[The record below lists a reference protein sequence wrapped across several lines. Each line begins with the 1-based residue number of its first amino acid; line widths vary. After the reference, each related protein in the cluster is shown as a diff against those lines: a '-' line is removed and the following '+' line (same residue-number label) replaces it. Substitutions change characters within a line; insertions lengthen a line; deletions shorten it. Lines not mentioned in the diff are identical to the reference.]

1 MRNQAH
7 LFEFALMGR
16 EKLLREP
23 SRTTPE
29 VTDNAVRD
37 GNSGFLVHT
46 TILCD
51 RLRRVNRTDS
61 FLTGRTGYIAD
72 TMAITER
79 LAAIE
84 ARYDELT
91 ALMGEQEV
99 AADHTRLAVL
109 ARERSQLEDV
119 VQLHREFQQV
129 EESLAEARS
138 IVSEGQDQDL
148 VAIATEEI
156 GELEDQYAQ
165 LEERLKRA
173 LLPKDPR
180 DDRDVIV
187 EIRAG
192 TGGDEAALFAA
203 DLYRMYTR
211 YADDRGWSTELV
223 SANET
228 GIGGFKEIIF
238 EVHGEGAYSRFKYE
252 SGVHRV
258 QRVPQT
264 ETQGRVHTSAAT
276 VAVLPEADEVEV
288 EIDEG
293 DLRVDIY
300 HASSHGGQNVQKVAS
315 AVRITHIPTGIVA
328 QCQDERS
335 QAKNRVKAMSVL
347 RARLFDMKL
356 REQEAEIAGARK
368 AQVGTGERSEK
379 IRTYNFPQDRVTDHR
394 ISESFH
400 NLPSLLDGKID
411 DLIDAVATSEEAKL
425 LEEQVAV

>member
-1 MRNQAH
+1 M
-7 LFEFALMGR
+7 
-16 EKLLREP
+16 
-23 SRTTPE
+23 S
-29 VTDNAVRD
+29 
-37 GNSGFLVHT
+37 
-46 TILCD
+46 D
-51 RLRRVNRTDS
+51 RLQ
-61 FLTGRTGYIAD
+61 
-72 TMAITER
+72 
-79 LAAIE
+79 AIE
-84 ARYDELT
+84 VRYDELT
-91 ALMGEQEV
+91 AQMGQPDV
-99 AADHTRLAVL
+99 AADHERLGAL
-109 ARERSQLEDV
+109 ARERAQLEEV
-119 VQLHREFQQV
+119 VALHREFLQV
-129 EESLAEARS
+129 EKALDEARS
-138 IVSEGQDQDL
+138 IVAAGEDADL
-148 VAIATEEI
+148 VALAIDEI
-156 GELEDQYAQ
+156 DELEKHDAA
-165 LEERLKRA
+165 LEDRLKRA
-173 LLPKDPR
+173 LLPKDPL

-192 TGGDEAALFAA
+192 TGGDEAGLFAA

-211 YADDRGWSTELV
+211 YADDRGWKTEVV

-238 EVHGEGAYSRFKYE
+238 EVHGDGAYSRFKYE

-264 ETQGRVHTSAAT
+264 ETQGRIHTSAAT

-288 EIDEG
+288 DIDEG

-335 QAKNRVKAMSVL
+335 QAKNRVKAMAVL
-347 RARLFDMKL
+347 RARLLDKKV

-394 ISESFH
+394 IGLTLH
-400 NLPSLLDGKID
+400 NLPALLDGKID
-411 DLIDAVATSEEAKL
+411 ELIDAVATSEEARL
-425 LEEQVAV
+425 LEQAAV

>member
-1 MRNQAH
+1 MA
-7 LFEFALMGR
+7 M
-16 EKLLREP
+16 
-23 SRTTPE
+23 S
-29 VTDNAVRD
+29 
-37 GNSGFLVHT
+37 
-46 TILCD
+46 D
-51 RLRRVNRTDS
+51 RLQ
-61 FLTGRTGYIAD
+61 
-72 TMAITER
+72 
-79 LAAIE
+79 AIE
-84 ARYDELT
+84 VRYDELT
-91 ALMGEQEV
+91 AQMGQPDV
-99 AADHTRLAVL
+99 AADHERLGAL
-109 ARERSQLEDV
+109 ARERAQLEEV
-119 VQLHREFQQV
+119 VALHREFLQV
-129 EESLAEARS
+129 EKALDEARS
-138 IVSEGQDQDL
+138 IVAAGEDADL
-148 VAIATEEI
+148 VALAIDEI
-156 GELEDQYAQ
+156 DELEKHDAA
-165 LEERLKRA
+165 LEDRLKRA
-173 LLPKDPR
+173 LLPKDPL

-192 TGGDEAALFAA
+192 TGGDEAGLFAA

-211 YADDRGWSTELV
+211 YADDRGWKTEVV

-238 EVHGEGAYSRFKYE
+238 EVHGDGAYSRFKYE

-264 ETQGRVHTSAAT
+264 ETQGRIHTSAAT

-288 EIDEG
+288 DIDEG

-335 QAKNRVKAMSVL
+335 QAKNRVKAMAVL
-347 RARLFDMKL
+347 RARLLDKKV

-394 ISESFH
+394 IGLTLH
-400 NLPSLLDGKID
+400 NLPALLDGKID
-411 DLIDAVATSEEAKL
+411 ELIDAVATSEEARL
-425 LEEQVAV
+425 LEQAAV